1 MNRNKSISELINLLE
16 IKQVQLIEDAKKNG
30 LKLNA
35 LRDILLK
42 DEITFEDAV
51 ISKYIVIKTIKGTV
65 KHFKGLDITTRSR
78 LGITQLYVSRL
89 INGNSNKINKV
100 LLRMAKEILNTIKST
115 GKQRGYYR

>member
-1 MNRNKSISELINLLE
+1 MNRNKNISELINLLE
-16 IKQVQLIEDAKKNG
+16 IKQDQLIEDAKKNG

-42 DEITFEDAV
+42 DEIIFEDEV
-51 ISKYIVIKTIKGTV
+51 ISKYIVIQTIKGTV
-65 KHFKGLDITTRSR
+65 KHFKGLDIGTKSR

-100 LLRMAKEILNTIKST
+100 LLLMAKETINTNKST
-115 GKQRGYYR
+115 GKQRGYY